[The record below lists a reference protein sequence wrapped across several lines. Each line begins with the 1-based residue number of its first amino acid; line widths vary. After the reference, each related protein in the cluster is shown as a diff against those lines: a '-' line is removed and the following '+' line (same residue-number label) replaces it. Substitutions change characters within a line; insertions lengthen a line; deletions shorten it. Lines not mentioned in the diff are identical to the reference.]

1 MINFNKRW
9 YEKDEFLKS
18 FMSLLE
24 DLHPDLQCE
33 IAVDII
39 IKASTVSGVD
49 YEKMITEVGDY
60 NPAEYKRWYDKNP
73 NIHVAIECLKDLD
86 ENQKEE
92 IIQEVIDRILEH
104 NNIDTLGETF
114 E

>member
-1 MINFNKRW
+1 MINLDKRW

-18 FMSLLE
+18 FMSLLY

-33 IAVDII
+33 IAVDMI
-39 IKASTVSGVD
+39 IKIGTLLDKD
-49 YEKMITEVGDY
+49 YHKLIESVGNY
-60 NPAEYKRWYDKNP
+60 NPKDFKRWYDKNP
-73 NIHVAIECLKDLD
+73 NIHVAIESLKELD
-86 ENQKEE
+86 DAQKEE

-104 NNIDTLGETF
+104 NNIDIPEDSF